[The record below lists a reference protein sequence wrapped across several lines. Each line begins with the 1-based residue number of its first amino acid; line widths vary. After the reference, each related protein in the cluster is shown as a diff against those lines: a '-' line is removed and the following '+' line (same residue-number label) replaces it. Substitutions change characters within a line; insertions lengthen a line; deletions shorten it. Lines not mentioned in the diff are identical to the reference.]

1 MIRILTSAA
10 LCFAAFLFV
19 LPDSVH
25 AAATPTLID
34 DDVEV
39 SFDQGTYF
47 GHLNFLLPVP
57 PGVAW
62 EVLTDFDQMARF
74 IPNLE
79 ESRVLNR
86 DAQGATIAQKGRIR
100 YGILSFA
107 FESERRV
114 EFHPQE
120 GLLLARA
127 LSGTAR
133 HMASTLRLQAEGT
146 GTRLDYRVEMIP
158 GRWVPSSLGKSGMR
172 HEMAEQ
178 FSAIAVEMLRRA
190 ERAAPP
196 H

>member
-1 MIRILTSAA
+1 MTRLLTTTLCLAA
-10 LCFAAFLFV
+10 LLFG
-19 LPDSVH
+19 LPNSVQ
-25 AAATPTLID
+25 AAATPTLLD

-47 GHLNFLLPVP
+47 GHLNILLPVP

-62 EVLTDFDQMARF
+62 EVLTDFDHMASF
-74 IPNLE
+74 VPNLE

-133 HMASTLRLQAEGT
+133 HMASTLRLQAEGP
-146 GTRLDYRVEMIP
+146 GTRLDYRVEMSP
-158 GRWVPSSLGKSGMR
+158 GRWVPSTLGKSGMR